1 MAELPKEIR
10 RIGGSLESIRQPYG
24 QRLLLPAEVELCE
37 VLGISEEEYFYFV
50 EKTAAYNGERK
61 EGYELIPDIKN
72 ELVTT
77 VAGVTKLTALGQ
89 VAVAVALTAVGYLL
103 TPKPKPLK
111 QQATIEGDDL
121 VGTKRFSPQ
130 FAFNSLQELAKIGD
144 VIPLVFANKQ
154 LVVGSSS
161 EVGGVRVNG
170 QLLWSQLL
178 SLGKLQ
184 QLKAITLFS
193 LGEVEGK
200 PDFDGYAIGDLLL
213 SAYCK
218 GKADLFFR
226 PGVKGLGNNRIIK
239 GDEYSESNLEGID
252 YPYTDI
258 FSARWPV
265 TLSGNHEPV
274 AATSGARNP
283 TTQSVFGLYS
293 PMPNANV
300 VKLPF
305 ELALQT
311 KGASD
316 DAALAVATKV
326 KKVNTFFPTRAGFVG
341 GNVSAKGN
349 TVTYRIL
356 KSRQFNDQ
364 TYETGYKPHGIGDVQ
379 SMVRSIREEIDANIA
394 VGESYMAGDGLITC
408 THIKSL
414 NGDDQ
419 SGPWREEVVLEDGRK
434 LFDGIERQY
443 TFKVQEEGT
452 DYTFLDEDGTQ
463 KSFFKHPNLLEHEQQ
478 PKWLSEEKD
487 RQIINGRKDKFVL
500 NIQDMSDHSL
510 EFGFAYRSPIL
521 QRVALG
527 TITNSR
533 ACSMTEIGLKSKVF
547 STCRGVNMNSVPIP
561 SELDKIFND
570 RVNFQAGTIDVFL
583 TRFSFFYLEVRK
595 AGSNED
601 FIRLSNK
608 SSDHTGLFAI
618 RGNTPEF
625 QYNYIKV
632 IHENRLSQLEY
643 RFKPYPGNN
652 IPVFH
657 LNQKVNL
664 LNATVT
670 NEKQQEQQFV
680 VGNFVV
686 GFAGTKEFV
695 LSKKEIFNTEWIVS
709 LNTGKGTVVPTGEVL
724 ELSNYSLKV
733 NGQKSQVTITSVSVP
748 SGSSDYEYDV
758 AKGPTAITLISKVP
772 QWPEED
778 KDAYVVYVN
787 GVEVGHDTFPKGT
800 ALTDIIINSDD
811 GSEFYRTDGVVQ
823 ATKHPEDNSIDVE
836 YYGVTSAPNLIM
848 SPHPDS

>member
-24 QRLLLPAEVELCE
+24 QRLLLPAELELCE

-61 EGYELIPDIKN
+61 EGYELIPDIRAA
-72 ELVTT
+72 EVLLV
-77 VAGVTKLTALGQ
+77 GGSLSGGLTAVGQ
-89 VAVAVALTAVGYLL
+89 IAVAVALTAVGYLL

-111 QQATIEGDDL
+111 QRATIEGDDL

-144 VIPLVFANKQ
+144 VIPLVFANRQ
-154 LVVGSSS
+154 SEIPFTGSITN
-161 EVGGVRVNG
+161 VALGRGGVRVNG

-239 GDEYSESNLEGID
+239 GDEYSESNLEGIN

-265 TLSGNHEPV
+265 TLSENHEPV

-311 KGASD
+311 KNATD

-326 KKVNTFFPTRAGFVG
+326 KKINTFFPTRAGFVG
-341 GNVSAKGN
+341 GNVSTEGN

-408 THIKSL
+408 THIESL

-419 SGPWREEVVLEDGRK
+419 SGPWREENQP
-434 LFDGIERQY
+434 LFEGIERQY

-452 DYTFLDEDGTQ
+452 DYDAKGTP
-463 KSFFKHPNLLEHEQQ
+463 FKHPNLFEHENQ
-478 PKWLSEEKD
+478 PKWLDSPV
-487 RQIINGRKDKFVL
+487 QLINDRKDKVVK

-570 RVNFQAGTIDVFL
+570 KVNFQAGTIDVFL

-608 SSDHTGLFAI
+608 SIDHTGLFAI

-657 LNQKVNL
+657 INQKVNL

-670 NEKQQEQQFV
+670 NEGQQEQQFA
-680 VGNFVV
+680 VGGFIV

-709 LNTGKGTVVPTGEVL
+709 LNTGEGTVSNTGPVL
-724 ELSNYSLKV
+724 ELSTYDLDF
-733 NGQKSQVTITSVSVP
+733 NGYKSQVTITPVSNV
-748 SGSSDYEYDV
+748 SASINYEYDV

-772 QWPEED
+772 SHIWPEED

-787 GVEVGHDTFPKGT
+787 GVDVGHKTFDKDTPVT
-800 ALTDIIINSDD
+800 EIIIPSYD
-811 GSEFYRTDGVVQ
+811 GSEKYTTDGVVQ
-823 ATKHPEDNSIDVE
+823 ATKHPEDNSIPVE
-836 YYGVTSAPNLIM
+836 YYGVVPELNLIVTGQTH
-848 SPHPDS
+848 SL

>member
-37 VLGISEEEYFYFV
+37 VLGINEEEYFYFV

-61 EGYELIPDIKN
+61 EGYELIPDIRAAEAIFVGGN
-72 ELVTT
+72 I
-77 VAGVTKLTALGQ
+77 AGGLTLFGQ
-89 VAVAVALTAVGYLL
+89 VVVAVALTAVGYLL

-111 QQATIEGDDL
+111 QRATIEGDDL

-154 LVVGSSS
+154 LVVGSSN

-218 GKADLFFR
+218 GKVDLFFR
-226 PGVKGLGNNRIIK
+226 PGVKGLGNNRITK
-239 GDEYSESNLEGID
+239 GDEYNESNLEGID

-265 TLSGNHEPV
+265 TLSENHEPV

-326 KKVNTFFPTRAGFVG
+326 KKINTFFPTRAGFVG

-408 THIKSL
+408 THIESL

-419 SGPWREEVVLEDGRK
+419 SGPWREETEF
-434 LFDGIERQY
+434 FDGIERHY

-452 DYTFLDEDGTQ
+452 DYDAKDTP
-463 KSFFKHPNLLEHEQQ
+463 FKHPNLFEHAAQ

-561 SELDKIFND
+561 SELNKIFND
-570 RVNFQAGTIDVFL
+570 KVNFQAGTIDVFL

-632 IHENRLSQLEY
+632 VHENRLSQLEY

-670 NEKQQEQQFV
+670 NEGQQEQQFF

-709 LNTGKGTVVPTGEVL
+709 LNTGEGTVSNTGPVL
-724 ELSNYSLKV
+724 ELSSYDLDF
-733 NGQKSQVTITSVSVP
+733 NGYKSQVTITPVSVP

-772 QWPEED
+772 SHLWPEED

-787 GVEVGHDTFPKGT
+787 GVEVGMDTFPKGT
-800 ALTDIIINSDD
+800 ALTDIIIDSDD

-836 YYGVTSAPNLIM
+836 YYGVTSAPNLII

>member
-61 EGYELIPDIKN
+61 EGYELIPDIKASGLEPLFFN
-72 ELVTT
+72 AATGGLT
-77 VAGVTKLTALGQ
+77 VFGQ

-111 QQATIEGDDL
+111 QRATIEGDDL

-226 PGVKGLGNNRIIK
+226 PGVKGLGNNRITK

-265 TLSGNHEPV
+265 TLSENHEPV

-408 THIKSL
+408 THIESL

-419 SGPWREEVVLEDGRK
+419 SGPWREETEF
-434 LFDGIERQY
+434 FDGIERHY

-452 DYTFLDEDGTQ
+452 DYDAKDTP
-463 KSFFKHPNLLEHEQQ
+463 FKHPNLFEHAAQ

-670 NEKQQEQQFV
+670 NEGQQEQQFV

-709 LNTGKGTVVPTGEVL
+709 LNTGEGTVSNTGPVL
-724 ELSNYSLKV
+724 ELSAYDLDF
-733 NGQKSQVTITSVSVP
+733 NGYKSQVTITPVSVP
-748 SGSSDYEYDV
+748 SGSSDYQYDV

-772 QWPEED
+772 SHLWPEKD

-811 GSEFYRTDGVVQ
+811 GSEFYRTDGVLQ
-823 ATKHPEDNSIDVE
+823 ETQHPEDNSIDVE
-836 YYGVTSAPNLIM
+836 YYGVTSAPNLII

>member
-1 MAELPKEIR
+1 M
-10 RIGGSLESIRQPYG
+10 ESIRQPYG

-37 VLGISEEEYFYFV
+37 VLGINEEEYFYFV

-61 EGYELIPDIKN
+61 EGYELIPDIRAAEAIFVGGN
-72 ELVTT
+72 I
-77 VAGVTKLTALGQ
+77 AGGLTLFGQ
-89 VAVAVALTAVGYLL
+89 VVVAVALTAVGYLL

-111 QQATIEGDDL
+111 QRATIEGDDL

-154 LVVGSSS
+154 LVVGSSN

-218 GKADLFFR
+218 GKVDLFFR
-226 PGVKGLGNNRIIK
+226 PGVKGLGNNRITK
-239 GDEYSESNLEGID
+239 GDEYNESNLEGID

-265 TLSGNHEPV
+265 TLSENHEPV

-326 KKVNTFFPTRAGFVG
+326 KKINTFFPTRAGFVG

-408 THIKSL
+408 THIESL

-419 SGPWREEVVLEDGRK
+419 SGPWREETEF
-434 LFDGIERQY
+434 FDGIERHY

-452 DYTFLDEDGTQ
+452 DYDAKDTP
-463 KSFFKHPNLLEHEQQ
+463 FKHPNLFEHAAQ

-561 SELDKIFND
+561 SELNKIFND
-570 RVNFQAGTIDVFL
+570 KVNFQAGTIDVFL

-632 IHENRLSQLEY
+632 VHENRLSQLEY

-670 NEKQQEQQFV
+670 NEGQQEQQFF

-709 LNTGKGTVVPTGEVL
+709 LNTGEGTVSNTGPVL
-724 ELSNYSLKV
+724 ELSSYDLDF
-733 NGQKSQVTITSVSVP
+733 NGYKSQVTITPVSVP

-772 QWPEED
+772 SHLWPEED

-787 GVEVGHDTFPKGT
+787 GVEVGMDTFPKGT
-800 ALTDIIINSDD
+800 ALTDIIIDSDD

-836 YYGVTSAPNLIM
+836 YYGVTSAPNLII